1 VKPVPSCLRWN
12 LWTWC
17 FALLMA
23 GGIFASYRRVVHG
36 LGPTTHLSDVFPWGV
51 GIGLNVF
58 CGIALA
64 VGGFTVAATVN
75 VLRLDNFK
83 SVVRA
88 SLLTGFLGYLV
99 AVLGLI
105 ADLGR
110 PYRAGLLITWNPRSI
125 LTGATWVLIVYG
137 VVLVFEFAPEI
148 FTRFG
153 WGEPPPRVRAL
164 GTPALLFAVVLSTFQ
179 QSSLA
184 DLLQLAPSR
193 VSPLW
198 STPQLG
204 LFFFVSAVCGAL
216 AVVIFAS
223 WHVKTAFA
231 KGLSPNVVSGI
242 GKALAALLFLYLGL
256 RVADFAHRGIPLLV
270 WRNDP
275 ENLLLGLE
283 VSLMF
288 VPMWLLISERNR
300 TSPRT
305 IYLCA
310 VLVLAGLIT
319 NRLNTCITSVEVA
332 NGSRYAPTWNEFTIA
347 YSIIALGVAL
357 FSLTARRL
365 AVFSES

>member
-1 VKPVPSCLRWN
+1 
-12 LWTWC
+12 
-17 FALLMA
+17 MA
-23 GGIFASYRRVVHG
+23 GGIYASYVRAVQG
-36 LGPTTHLSDVFPWGV
+36 LGPTTHHSDVFPWGL

-64 VGGFTVAATVN
+64 VGGFTVAAAVN
-75 VLRLDNFK
+75 VLKLDNFK
-83 SVVRA
+83 PIVRT
-88 SLLTGFLGYLV
+88 SLLTGFLGYFV

-105 ADLGR
+105 SDLGR
-110 PYRAGLLITWNPRSI
+110 PYRVGSLMAWNSRSVYPGI
-125 LTGATWVLIVYG
+125 TWVLILYG
-137 VVLVFEFAPEI
+137 AVLVLEFAPEL
-148 FTRFG
+148 FKHFG
-153 WGEPPPRVRAL
+153 WSEPLRHVRVL

-204 LFFFVSAVCGAL
+204 LFFFISAVCGAL

-223 WHVKTAFA
+223 WHVRAAFA
-231 KGLSPNVVSGI
+231 RGLSPNVASGT

-270 WRNDP
+270 WRNNP

-283 VSLMF
+283 ISLMF
-288 VPMWLLISERNR
+288 VPMWLLVSDR
-300 TSPRT
+300 TRASART

-310 VLVLAGLIT
+310 VMVLAGLIT

-332 NGSRYAPTWNEFTIA
+332 TGSRYVPTWNEFTIA
-347 YSIIALGVAL
+347 YGVIALGVAL
-357 FSLTARRL
+357 FSLTAKRL

>member
-1 VKPVPSCLRWN
+1 MKRVLSWPRWSH
-12 LWTWC
+12 WTWC
-17 FALLMA
+17 FAVLMA
-23 GGIFASYRRVVHG
+23 GGIYASYRRAVHG
-36 LGPTTHLSDVFPWGV
+36 LGPATHLSDVFPWGI
-51 GIGLNVF
+51 GIGLNVL

-75 VLRLDNFK
+75 VLKLDNFK
-83 SVVRA
+83 PVVRA
-88 SLLTGFLGYLV
+88 CLLTGFLGYMV
-99 AVLGLI
+99 AVLGLVS
-105 ADLGR
+105 DLGR
-110 PYRAGLLITWNPRSI
+110 RYRAGLLMTWNPRSI
-125 LTGATWVLIVYG
+125 LTGVIWVLVVYG
-137 VVLVFEFAPEI
+137 VVLLIEFAPEL
-148 FTRFG
+148 FKHFG
-153 WGEPPPRVRAL
+153 RGEPPDRVRAL

-184 DLLQLAPSR
+184 DLLQLAPGR

-231 KGLSPNVVSGI
+231 KGLSSNVVAGM

-270 WRNDP
+270 WKNDP

-283 VSLMF
+283 IGLMF

-300 TSPRT
+300 ASPRT

-310 VLVLAGLIT
+310 VMVLAGLIT

-332 NGSRYAPTWNEFTIA
+332 TGSRYVPTWNEFTIA
-347 YSIIALGVAL
+347 YSVVALGVAL
-357 FSLTARRL
+357 FALTAKRL